1 MQPWQMTCALVA
13 LAAILVVEIG
23 CASRR
28 AQPTS
33 IEEPASIER
42 PAQPLGEEE
51 TLTDRIGEVGVV
63 LLVVAVTVGL
73 IAIPL
78 LLL

>member
-1 MQPWQMTCALVA
+1 MHPWQMVCALTA
-13 LAAILVVEIG
+13 LAAILVVEAG
-23 CASRR
+23 CASR
-28 AQPTS
+28 QGQTTS

-51 TLTDRIGEVGVV
+51 TLYDRIGEVGIV
-63 LLVVAVTVGL
+63 LLVVAVTVGV
-73 IAIPL
+73 IVVPL